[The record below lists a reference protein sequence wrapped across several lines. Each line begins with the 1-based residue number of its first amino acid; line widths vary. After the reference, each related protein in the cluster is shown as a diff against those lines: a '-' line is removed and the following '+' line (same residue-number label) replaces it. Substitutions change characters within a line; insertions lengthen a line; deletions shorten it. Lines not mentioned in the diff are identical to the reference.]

1 MSTQVGQGTC
11 PVCGSAVNVMGDH
24 EGTMHYQ
31 PVGQFNDR
39 ELELL
44 AHGLAALTNHPCLL
58 TITAQTDRQTAGL
71 EVARL
76 HGKVLQLAFME
87 VSRDA

>member
-31 PVGQFNDR
+31 LVGQFTSE
-39 ELELL
+39 ELSLIAHL
-44 AHGLAALTNHPCLL
+44 ASATLSLFDGLAISTQTREQLEALNLK
-58 TITAQTDRQTAGL
+58 A
-71 EVARL
+71 
-76 HGKVLQLAFME
+76 LQLAFME
-87 VSRDA
+87 ISRDA